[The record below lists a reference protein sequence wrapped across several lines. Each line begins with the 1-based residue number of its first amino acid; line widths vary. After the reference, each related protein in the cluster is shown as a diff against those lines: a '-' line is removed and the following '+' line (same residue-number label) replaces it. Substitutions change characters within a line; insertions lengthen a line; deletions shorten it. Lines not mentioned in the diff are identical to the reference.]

1 MINFD
6 LAAKSNSDCK
16 SKQPIKRQNYMRV
29 EKVTFGSFAPTFQVK
44 NYSIISDWELKITN
58 LITK

>member
-6 LAAKSNSDCK
+6 LAAKSNNDCK

-29 EKVTFGSFAPTFQVK
+29 EKVIFGSLVLTFQVK
-44 NYSIISDWELKITN
+44 N
-58 LITK
+58 